1 MPKHHGV
8 FHCLNC
14 FRSFATKTKRE
25 SHKEVC
31 EKKDFCKIIVP
42 SENTKILEFNQYQK
56 FDDVPYIIYEDL
68 ECLIEKIK
76 GTLSGL
82 RQFLVIES
90 PLKMMKNFYFTSKA
104 FFVLKIFKFLS

>member
-1 MPKHHGV
+1 M
-8 FHCLNC
+8 
-14 FRSFATKTKRE
+14 
-25 SHKEVC
+25 
-31 EKKDFCKIIVP
+31 P
-42 SENTKILEFNQYQK
+42 SENTKISEFNQYQK

-90 PLKMMKNFYFTSKA
+90 PLKMMKNA
-104 FFVLKIFKFLS
+104 FLLHLKSFFCSQDI